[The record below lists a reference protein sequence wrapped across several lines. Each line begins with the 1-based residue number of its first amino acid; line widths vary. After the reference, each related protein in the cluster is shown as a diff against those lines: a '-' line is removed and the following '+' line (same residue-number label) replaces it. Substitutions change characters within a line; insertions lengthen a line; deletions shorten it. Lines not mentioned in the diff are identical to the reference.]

1 VSLDIKFFWVW
12 VWVLI
17 FLGFGFGLKI
27 LWILGL
33 GLGIYPSQ
41 NPDFFGLNALW
52 PIFAKNR
59 KKMKICKYDQI

>member
-1 VSLDIKFFWVW
+1 
-12 VWVLI
+12 
-17 FLGFGFGLKI
+17 
-27 LWILGL
+27 L
-33 GLGIYPSQ
+33 GLGINIFRLWVWVKNFMDFGFGYIYPTP